1 MSLIVQVQ
9 SIPQL
14 ELDRLDQLVIMQS
27 IAKTRQDNDV
37 TNCAGSIDHESR
49 LNNDMTDGKVVVYDE
64 IIIEMS

>member
-14 ELDRLDQLVIMQS
+14 ELDRLDQLDIIQS

-37 TNCAGSIDHESR
+37 TNCAGSIDHEKQTKQR
-49 LNNDMTDGKVVVYDE
+49 YG
-64 IIIEMS
+64 